1 MTTTNHILST
11 LVEIYWNI
19 FWISMKQLV
28 FWVGAELS
36 SKPEDFVNL
45 EASLLLVN
53 WFHVQTNAN
62 SLLFIIQIFRW
73 TLNENKTDNHQNW
86 QPWVCFMHT
95 SPPLYISFDKI
106 NIPRK
111 YLMHELNSQISVW
124 TRFRF
129 TYSILHEMPKSSF
142 KLILL
147 AFRFPATN
155 NAEWH
160 EWQWKRSARSS
171 FSQSKWF
178 IRLQIR

>member
-1 MTTTNHILST
+1 MTSSNQLDAANRNLIMAINNHILST
-11 LVEIYWNI
+11 LIEVCLNV
-19 FWISMKQLV
+19 FWFSMEQLI

-36 SKPEDFVNL
+36 SKPEDFVNM

-73 TLNENKTDNHQNW
+73 TLNENKIDNHQNW

-111 YLMHELNSQISVW
+111 YLMHELKSQISV
-124 TRFRF
+124 RFN
-129 TYSILHEMPKSSF
+129 YSMLHEKNSF
-142 KLILL
+142 ILTLL
-147 AFRFPATN
+147 AFRFSATN

-160 EWQWKRSARSS
+160 ERQW
-171 FSQSKWF
+171 
-178 IRLQIR
+178 